1 MIILSLGMMARE
13 GAVWKFRIGIAALG
27 TSLLLLASVPSG
39 TAEARGL
46 RLAIGGGPIGV
57 VRSVA
62 SMALGGVRGG
72 RHGRHARFASVR
84 DEATGSTPRMDMMR
98 RPDWVTMPVARM
110 QIAARGALAGWHG
123 GRGASG
129 WWQHGDGG
137 YGWVGPLFWPFAYY
151 DIADYAVW
159 GDGMGFWGYGYR
171 DIYAAIF
178 TPYDEDELARY
189 VTPPRSRKFR
199 GFPSLARV
207 CGDDDSELASL
218 PVEQISQ
225 ALPITSEEQREALD
239 DLANGAVEAA
249 QTIRAA
255 CPTEAASTPSARLA
269 AMRQRLEAMKSA
281 IARVRTP
288 FEKLYELLDDDQKA
302 QLASFAD
309 QRAPFAPKVP
319 AAQSCTPPE
328 QLQWPVE
335 EIVAK
340 LHLNDAQRQDLAAL
354 QRMNAYARNT
364 LNFAC
369 QPDEKLTAPD
379 RLATADT
386 RLDAMLDAIKLVKPA
401 LDDFYGSL
409 SDEQKTQFDIIGAKR
424 TS

>member
-1 MIILSLGMMARE
+1 VRTMARE

-27 TSLLLLASVPSG
+27 TSMLLLASVPSG

-46 RLAIGGGPIGV
+46 RIAIGGGPIGV

-62 SMALGGVRGG
+62 SMALGGLRV
-72 RHGRHARFASVR
+72 RHGRHARFAGAH
-84 DEATGSTPRMDMMR
+84 DEAAGSTPRMDTTR
-98 RPDWVTMPVARM
+98 SPDWVTRPVARM
-110 QIAARGALAGWHG
+110 QVAARGALAGWHG
-123 GRGASG
+123 GRGANG

-199 GFPSLARV
+199 GFPSITRV
-207 CGDDDSELASL
+207 CSDDDSELAGL
-218 PVEQISQ
+218 PVEQIRQ
-225 ALPITSEEQREALD
+225 VMRLSEEQREILD
-239 DLANGAVEAA
+239 DLRKGSVEAA
-249 QTIRAA
+249 QVIRSA
-255 CPTEAASTPSARLA
+255 CPTEAASTPSDRLA
-269 AMRQRLEAMKSA
+269 AMQQRLEAMKSA
-281 IARVRTP
+281 IARIRTP
-288 FEKLYELLDDDQKA
+288 FEKFYESLDDDQKGE
-302 QLASFAD
+302 LAAINE

-319 AAQSCTPPE
+319 TAQSCTPPD
-328 QLQWPVE
+328 QLKWPVE
-335 EIVAK
+335 EITAK
-340 LHLNDAQRQDLAAL
+340 LHLNDTQREDLAVL
-354 QRMNAYARNT
+354 QRMNGFARNT
-364 LNFAC
+364 LNFDC
-369 QPDEKLTAPD
+369 QPDDKLNPQD
-379 RLATADT
+379 RLATADS
-386 RLDAMLDAIKLVKPA
+386 RLDAMLDAIKLIKPA

-409 SDEQKTQFDIIGAKR
+409 SDEQKNQFDIIGAKR

>member
-1 MIILSLGMMARE
+1 MVARE
-13 GAVWKFRIGIAALG
+13 GAVWKFHIGIAALG
-27 TSLLLLASVPSG
+27 TSILLLASVPSG

-46 RLAIGGGPIGV
+46 RIAIGGGPIGV

-62 SMALGGVRGG
+62 SMALGGLRGG
-72 RHGRHARFASVR
+72 GRRGRHVRNVSAR
-84 DEATGSTPRMDMMR
+84 DEATGSTPRMDITR

-110 QIAARGALAGWHG
+110 QVAARGALAGWHG
-123 GRGASG
+123 GRGSNG

-207 CGDDDSELASL
+207 CDDDAGELASL
-218 PVEQISQ
+218 PVEQIRQ
-225 ALPITSEEQREALD
+225 GMRLSEEQREILD
-239 DLANGAVEAA
+239 DLRNGSVEAA
-249 QTIRAA
+249 QAIRSA
-255 CPTEAASTPSARLA
+255 CPTEAASTPSDRLA
-269 AMRQRLEAMKSA
+269 AMQRRLEAMKSA

-288 FEKLYELLDDDQKA
+288 FEKFYESLDDDQKGEIVA
-302 QLASFAD
+302 ISD

-319 AAQSCTPPE
+319 AAQSCTPPD
-328 QLQWPVE
+328 QLRLPVE
-335 EIVAK
+335 EITAK
-340 LHLNDAQRQDLAAL
+340 LHLSEAQREDLAVL
-354 QRMNAYARNT
+354 QRMNGFARNT
-364 LNFAC
+364 LNFDC
-369 QPDEKLTAPD
+369 QPDDNLSPQD

-409 SDEQKTQFDIIGAKR
+409 SDEQKNQFDIIGAKR